1 MEDTKNKF
9 PTKKVL
15 IGLGAVGA
23 GHLLGY
29 GAAGAITKALGNTRL
44 GDYMR
49 SLPPAERQ
57 KLLSRAFMGTTAAV
71 ATAKLLR
78 DAARDKYLAKEQAK
92 TASVDVVHYAYQR
105 ALELR

>member
-1 MEDTKNKF
+1 MEETKNKL
-9 PTKKVL
+9 PVKQIL
-15 IGLGAVGA
+15 LGLGAVGA

-29 GAAGAITKALGNTRL
+29 GSAGGVTKALGGTRL
-44 GDYMR
+44 GAYMR
-49 SLPPAERQ
+49 GLPPAERQ
-57 KLLSRAFMGTTAAV
+57 KLLSRAFMGTTAAI

-78 DAARDKYLAKEQAK
+78 DVARDKYLAKEQAK